1 MTILRSGFFF
11 VRPVTSV
18 LEFFKIWLG
27 AAYDAPDA
35 LDVWDQGVYNET
47 LLLNPTG
54 IR

>member
-1 MTILRSGFFF
+1 
-11 VRPVTSV
+11 V

-27 AAYDAPDA
+27 AAYNAADA
-35 LDVWDQGVYNET
+35 LEVWGQGVYNET